1 MALDKTELCSLIQS
15 VSQGDREAFG
25 ELYDA
30 TVSRVFGVVMRITS
44 NKELAEEAVSDA
56 YMQVWRTA
64 VNYDRELAAPLTWII
79 MIARSRAL
87 DGLRRERSA
96 TKNQVDA
103 IEDYNMVDE
112 TTAEPLLATL
122 GVEQNSELEVLLKLL
137 DNTER
142 QMIALAF
149 YRGFSHREIAE
160 YTGEPLGSV
169 KTILRRSQAIL
180 RAALIKTDF
189 LVERNHEKVS

>member
-1 MALDKTELCSLIQS
+1 MALDKTELYSLIES
-15 VSQGDREAFG
+15 VSQGDREAFS

-44 NKELAEEAVSDA
+44 NKELAEEVVSDA
-56 YMQVWRTA
+56 YMQVWRSA
-64 VNYDRELAAPLTWII
+64 VNYDCELASPLTWII

-87 DGLRRERSA
+87 DGLRRERSV
-96 TKNQVDA
+96 TKNQVDMA
-103 IEDYNMVDE
+103 EDFNAVDE
-112 TTAEPLLATL
+112 TTPEPLLTTL
-122 GVEQNSELEVLLKLL
+122 GVEQSSELEVLLQLL
-137 DNTER
+137 DTKER

-149 YRGFSHREIAE
+149 YRGFSHSEIAE

-189 LVERNHEKVS
+189 IVERNHEKVS

>member
-1 MALDKTELCSLIQS
+1 MALDKTELYSLIESVAQS
-15 VSQGDREAFG
+15 DREAFSK
-25 ELYDA
+25 LYDA

-44 NKELAEEAVSDA
+44 NKELAEEVVSDA
-56 YMQVWRTA
+56 YMQVWRSA

-87 DGLRRERSA
+87 DGLRREKSA
-96 TKNQVDA
+96 TKNQVMA
-103 IEDYNMVDE
+103 IDGYPLTDDK
-112 TTAEPLLATL
+112 TPDPLLSTL
-122 GVEQNSELEVLLKLL
+122 GVEQSSELEVLLELL
-137 DNTER
+137 DNKER

-189 LVERNHEKVS
+189 LVEKRS

>member
-1 MALDKTELCSLIQS
+1 MALDKTELYSLIES
-15 VSQGDREAFG
+15 VSHGDREAFS

-44 NKELAEEAVSDA
+44 NKELAEEVVSDA
-56 YMQVWRTA
+56 YMQVWRSA
-64 VNYDRELAAPLTWII
+64 VNYDRDLAAPLTWII

-87 DGLRRERSA
+87 DGLRREKSA
-96 TKNQVDA
+96 TKNQVEA
-103 IEDYNMVDE
+103 IEDYNVADDK
-112 TTAEPLLATL
+112 TPDPLLSTL
-122 GVEQNSELEVLLKLL
+122 GVEQSSELEVLLQLL
-137 DNTER
+137 DSKER

-149 YRGFSHREIAE
+149 YRGFTHREIAE

-189 LVERNHEKVS
+189 IAERNYEKVS